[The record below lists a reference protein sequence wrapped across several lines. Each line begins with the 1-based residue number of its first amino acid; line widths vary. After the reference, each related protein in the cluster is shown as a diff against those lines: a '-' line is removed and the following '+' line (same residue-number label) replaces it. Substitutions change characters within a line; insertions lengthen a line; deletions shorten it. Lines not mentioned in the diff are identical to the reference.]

1 MTWQVG
7 DPVQL
12 TPAGVMQLARDNP
25 DAFAKLSQAGTTAGQ
40 IAECL
45 PDSVKVQFGEPIGEV
60 CVASPEAEPHKYLQ
74 ATGAGERI
82 LTLPLSAIGPML
94 FGPPQVTVPLQVG
107 TAQWVVSQFLELRK
121 FSVLQTVQR
130 NAQLQDGD
138 EWKTRDATTP
148 DALLLRAERQLY
160 EAAMRRVQEWVS
172 SPSVPTAG
180 LAGLPSGL
188 ADSSLLSDFAAADFT
203 DDDYE
208 ASP

>member
-7 DPVQL
+7 EPVQL

-25 DAFAKLSQAGTTAGQ
+25 DAFAKLSQAETTAGQ

-60 CVASPEAEPHKYLQ
+60 CVASPEAEPQKYLQ
-74 ATGAGERI
+74 STAPCERI
-82 LTLPLSAIGPML
+82 LTLPLDAIGPML
-94 FGPPQVTVPLQVG
+94 FGQPQATVPLQVG

-121 FSVLQTVQR
+121 FSTLQTVQR

-138 EWKTRDATTP
+138 EWKSKDAAAP
-148 DALLLRAERQLY
+148 EALLLRAERQLY
-160 EAAMRRVQEWVS
+160 EAAMRRVQEWVT
-172 SPSVPTAG
+172 SPAVPTQT
-180 LAGLPSGL
+180 GLPPGLSGG
-188 ADSSLLSDFAAADFT
+188 SLLSGLDAADFA

-208 ASP
+208 DSP